1 MDTCSLGDNAAGK
14 ITSTFSMLKS
24 GQIKADAD
32 VTKTTTAPKKPR
44 QISRRKVFW
53 LIMVPIL
60 FLYPLCQP
68 LMQMLPLCLLLPL
81 LLPRRYTLIYK
92 FIFRPMH
99 LLIKSTVFLPVWL
112 NIFTVDL
119 NGQDY
124 FFESQ
129 KAPRGH

>member
-1 MDTCSLGDNAAGK
+1 MMQGSDDGEELHQEQRRDDIGQDGDLLGAAGEH
-14 ITSTFSMLKS
+14 LDDGVGDH
-24 GQIKADAD
+24 GQADAVAD
-32 VTKTTTAPKKPR
+32 RAGDGHG
-44 QISRRKVFW
+44 Q
-53 LIMVPIL
+53 
-60 FLYPLCQP
+60 QH
-68 LMQMLPLCLLLPL
+68 QELLPL
-81 LLPRRYTLIYK
+81 LLPRRYTLICK